1 MTYFVITGL
10 EKLQSAALPIKYI
23 DLFTKLLYKNIFH
36 VQYSPT
42 LYIYINFYK
51 IFVKWTL
58 FSNSATQCDRVC
70 KAVSKST
77 LAPVTSEKWCISYSK
92 IGFWGIRNQIE
103 YVYATWTRVFY
114 NIYSLAN
121 LPNLWKKFFY

>member
-51 IFVKWTL
+51 IFVK
-58 FSNSATQCDRVC
+58 
-70 KAVSKST
+70 
-77 LAPVTSEKWCISYSK
+77 
-92 IGFWGIRNQIE
+92 
-103 YVYATWTRVFY
+103 
-114 NIYSLAN
+114 
-121 LPNLWKKFFY
+121 